1 MKHKELDRWRSRG
14 RLSRQ
19 LQRNEKRRRILR
31 EHPAAD
37 SLDYQSISDLLEG
50 AHGNA
55 AGELVLDFR
64 NLQFL
69 NSAGINTISK
79 FVISARKSESV
90 LLKVLGNE
98 QISWQQKSLKNLQK
112 LWSKVQIV
120 IS

>member
-1 MKHKELDRWRSRG
+1 MEIKGEDYLVNYNETKNTVEFFGSI
-14 RLSRQ
+14 RLR
-19 LQRNEKRRRILR
+19 
-31 EHPAAD
+31 D

-50 AHGNA
+50 AHGRTV
-55 AGELVLDFR
+55 GELVLDFR

-79 FVISARKSESV
+79 FVISARKSDSV

-112 LWSKVQIV
+112 LWSTVQIV

>member
-1 MKHKELDRWRSRG
+1 MEIKGEDYLVNFNEAKGTVEFYGSI
-14 RLSRQ
+14 RLR
-19 LQRNEKRRRILR
+19 
-31 EHPAAD
+31 D

-50 AHGNA
+50 AHGA
-55 AGELVLDFR
+55 ATDELVLDFR

-79 FVISARKSESV
+79 FVISARKYERV
-90 LLKVLGNE
+90 NLKVLGNE

-112 LWSKVQIV
+112 LWAKVQIV